1 MASCSFNSTGRT
13 FTLEVVETSYS
24 VASNTSNIR
33 WTLSISGGG
42 STWYNSYVK
51 ATVNG
56 SVVYNETRN
65 WSSGIFPAKDGSV
78 SGTITG
84 ISHDSQGY
92 KSISFAVE
100 GYSEVYSTQYANG
113 SLTLTAIPR
122 KANITSAPNFNDEAN
137 PSIGYSNPAGNNVSL
152 LQACISLTGSR
163 DDISYRD
170 IPKTGSSYTFN
181 LTESERNILRNAC
194 TNSNTLS
201 VIFFVRTEIA
211 GNTYYSTL
219 NRTMSIVN
227 GNPVFPA
234 SGVSYEDTNDDVVE
248 ITEDNQMIVRNNSNL
263 EVTFE
268 TATALKNA
276 SISRY
281 EVIFNGQTRTLT
293 SAGTVDLGIVN
304 LSQDSTLVVKAVDSR
319 GNSTSVSK
327 TVKIYDWVNPTATIT
342 AGRVNNYED
351 DTKLKVSTTISYVDN
366 KNEVKSIVYR
376 YKKTSDDNYSQDF
389 PLSDNIE
396 ATVIID
402 KLYAWDFQVVITDCF
417 GSTRYNFTV
426 TRGTPIMFIDVN
438 KLSVGIN
445 SFPDSQKQLSI
456 IGDQKIDGSIVAELK
471 APYNYTSDD
480 LVKIRNYIQKF
491 DTLTEDEIEKYD
503 INKDGVVNAVDYVV
517 IKKLIDNGID
527 TTHSAKLKMQ
537 KGMDVSN
544 LAFVWEDANN
554 NEIAKIGLEGMFY
567 KDVPVNNAC
576 SYSTN
581 EIVVG
586 RWINNKPLYRKV
598 INTNEL
604 VANDKTIA
612 HHIDNVDLIYIS
624 KIFLIN
630 TNANITWTV
639 PTDLYG
645 TGGTTNV
652 DRMNTYVTKT
662 DIGFKCDTTWPDYWT
677 KVIVLEY
684 TKTTD

>member
-65 WSSGIFPAKDGSV
+65 WQSGTFPAKDGSV

-84 ISHDSQGY
+84 IGHDSQGY

-100 GYSEVYSTQYANG
+100 GYSEVYTTQYANG

-122 KANITSAPNFNDEAN
+122 KAEVTSATDFNDEQN
-137 PSIGYSNPAGNNVSL
+137 PTIRYNNPGSLRINARLEFAGTEIQRDNIGNSG
-152 LQACISLTGSR
+152 T
-163 DDISYRD
+163 
-170 IPKTGSSYTFN
+170 YTFN
-181 LTESERNILRNAC
+181 LTDAERDLLRQKC
-194 TNSNTLS
+194 TGKTMTVRE
-201 VIFFVRTEIA
+201 VIATCISGTTEQFW
-211 GNTYYSTL
+211 SWQDK
-219 NRTMSIVN
+219 TMTIVN

-234 SGVSYEDTNDDVVE
+234 TSVSYEDTDTDVVE
-248 ITEDNQMIVRNNSNL
+248 ITENNQSIVRNNSNL
-263 EVTFE
+263 QVTFG

-281 EVIFNGQTRTLT
+281 EVIFNGETRTLT
-293 SAGTVDLGIVN
+293 NAGTVDLGIVN
-304 LSQDSTLVVKAVDSR
+304 LSQDSTLVVKAIDSR

-366 KNEVKSIVYR
+366 KNEIKSIVYR
-376 YKKTSDDNYSQDF
+376 YKKTSDNTYSQDY

-480 LVKIRNYIQKF
+480 LVKIRNYVLGTE
-491 DTLTEDEIEKYD
+491 TLTEDEIEKYD
-503 INKDGVVNAVDYVV
+503 INKDGVVNPVDYIV

-537 KGMDVSN
+537 KGMDISN
-544 LAFVWEDANN
+544 LAFVWEDANG

-567 KDVPVNNAC
+567 KNVPVNNSS

-598 INTNEL
+598 ITTTETVTN
-604 VANDKTIA
+604 DTTIA
-612 HHIDNVDLIYIS
+612 HHIDDVDLIYIA
-624 KIFLIN
+624 KAFAIN
-630 TNANITWTV
+630 NNNGITWTV

-652 DRMNTYVTKT
+652 DRMNTYVNKT
-662 DIGFKCDTTWPDYWT
+662 EIGFKCDTTWSTCWT